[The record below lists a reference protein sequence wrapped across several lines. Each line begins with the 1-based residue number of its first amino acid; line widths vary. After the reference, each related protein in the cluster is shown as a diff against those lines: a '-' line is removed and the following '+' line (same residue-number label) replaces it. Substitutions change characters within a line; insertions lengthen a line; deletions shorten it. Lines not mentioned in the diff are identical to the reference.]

1 MKKRVDS
8 FDGSK
13 ESGRRRLKAPRDRK
27 ESKFTFE
34 LLC

>member
-1 MKKRVDS
+1 MKKRVES
-8 FDGSK
+8 FDESK
-13 ESGRRRLKAPRDRK
+13 ESGRRRLKAPRERK